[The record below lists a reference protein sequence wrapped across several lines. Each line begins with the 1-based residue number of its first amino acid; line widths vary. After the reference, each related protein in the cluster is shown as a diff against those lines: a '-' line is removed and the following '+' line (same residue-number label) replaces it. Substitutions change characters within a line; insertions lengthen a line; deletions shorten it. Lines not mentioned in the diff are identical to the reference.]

1 MKRLV
6 IFLLAILIIV
16 PTIQDVSAETL
27 FLTSDNLIDPET
39 DYNILSSIANF
50 IEEISNGDITVI
62 VDSQAPGP
70 GEGTRAITSSSDIS
84 VTIAAA
90 CAGNFLEEAEYS
102 ANSDKQIIFVNSG
115 NFNLD
120 HEDSLRRAWDDNYS
134 NITFA
139 GLNNPGKFLNDAG
152 IDYIQPLQEYPDA
165 GSNGYLD
172 RNDEEINRYIAEQ
185 IVESVNSYSNSTEK
199 NLNTDLIVKNTL
211 EPSVMAAASQA
222 YLNSDNNKMTD
233 TYNSYTAP
241 QLLYLT
247 SSYLGS
253 NGLSEPK
260 DYEEPSSPLK
270 YSLFVKDSYSIYD
283 YMTMGDIVSEY
294 MDINGKA
301 PDYISYNG
309 AYISYYDLQY
319 NFAKLTENHTDP
331 SSMDFEREY
340 PFEKVNDSILVNL
353 LPILLIIIAILFI
366 ILIIKRVKI
375 RK

>member
-39 DYNILSSIANF
+39 DYSILSSIANF

-70 GEGTRAITSSSDIS
+70 GEGTRAITSSSDVS
-84 VTIAAA
+84 VTLAAA

-120 HEDSLRRAWDDNYS
+120 YEDSLRRAWDDNYS

-139 GLNNPGKFLNDAG
+139 GLNEPGKFLNDAG

-165 GSNGYLD
+165 GQNGYLD
-172 RNDEEINRYIAEQ
+172 RNDEEVNRYIAEQ

-199 NLNTDLIVKNTL
+199 I
-211 EPSVMAAASQA
+211 
-222 YLNSDNNKMTD
+222 
-233 TYNSYTAP
+233 
-241 QLLYLT
+241 
-247 SSYLGS
+247 
-253 NGLSEPK
+253 
-260 DYEEPSSPLK
+260 
-270 YSLFVKDSYSIYD
+270 
-283 YMTMGDIVSEY
+283 
-294 MDINGKA
+294 
-301 PDYISYNG
+301 
-309 AYISYYDLQY
+309 
-319 NFAKLTENHTDP
+319 
-331 SSMDFEREY
+331 
-340 PFEKVNDSILVNL
+340 
-353 LPILLIIIAILFI
+353 
-366 ILIIKRVKI
+366 
-375 RK
+375 